1 MATYY
6 KYVERNEKD
15 RIDWSAVGKSVSD
28 MLKEEAKVRLD
39 KKAEI
44 DERSRQIGI
53 ELSNAPTGDYD
64 HGNNFINEYVTNMTE
79 YRRMQDNLLK
89 SGQLNLGDY
98 TRNRQNNTDGTKLTF
113 DMAKSFQEAYTE
125 KMERWQTDKS
135 AWLEVFNMNHV
146 EGMANLR
153 NTGTFIN
160 PANGVVSLANRD
172 ANGNINMNQQT
183 TVAEMLTKIKTNYD
197 RYDADANVKEKVDYL
212 GDYVIEELSQAMRA
226 GGLSSVKE
234 IDDKTAAPGFTTWKE
249 NTIDAMMTNKFHVAD
264 MLTTGKLQTAN
275 GEFFDYTY
283 NEDEYKNDK
292 TGTLIFLDRTQDAN
306 GIPVL
311 TDEQDQTVRDFLSN
325 QIDEQI
331 DYKVSVQSA
340 GTKPYAPQSSTSGSG
355 LTKQQKQNALT
366 NMAKLVYGND
376 DDVLEAI
383 DALEASNPG
392 LDIVHDRDKLII
404 TQGGVRRT
412 LKLDDIQS
420 IESFL
425 ISQGNFILGAD
436 RQIDNINDLVTAGGI
451 IPQGAGI
458 NQNIGSRVIG
468 SGATIPEDKY
478 ESMYDT
484 LERLMRSNIDNS
496 AFVGTGGEMLEED
509 DVVSNLNTI
518 IKNIYG
524 LGNYVAK
531 TDNNPW
537 TQGVILESS
546 IEGEANIELDL
557 DQDPAALINTLIG
570 AGRANIDIDQIPIL
584 IEGKRQKINTNTGPQ
599 RTPRSK
605 GGTGNNPNTAKY
617 N

>member
-311 TDEQDQTVRDFLSN
+311 TDKQDQTVRDFLSN

-340 GTKPYAPQSSTSGSG
+340 GTKPYAPQPTTPRSG
-355 LTKQQKQNALT
+355 LTKPQKQNILT
-366 NMAKLVYGND
+366 NMAKLVYGNEQEIF
-376 DDVLEAI
+376 EAI
-383 DALEASNPG
+383 DFLEAFNPG
-392 LDIVHDRDKLII
+392 LDIVRKPDGLIF
-404 TQGGVRRT
+404 TQGGVVREP
-412 LKLDDIQS
+412 KLNDIQS

-425 ISQGNFILGAD
+425 TSQGQFLLPAD
-436 RQIDNINDLVTAGGI
+436 NQIDNIEELVAAGGF
-451 IPQGAGI
+451 IPQGVGVNYGLRGNVVGSGKALPEDEPVSETVDRELRKMINIPTSKLQKEDGTMKEEGEVARVL
-458 NQNIGSRVIG
+458 NQNI
-468 SGATIPEDKY
+468 
-478 ESMYDT
+478 
-484 LERLMRSNIDNS
+484 
-496 AFVGTGGEMLEED
+496 
-509 DVVSNLNTI
+509 
-518 IKNIYG
+518 KNIEG
-524 LGNYVAK
+524 LSKYVAK
-531 TDNNPW
+531 TDNNIF
-537 TQGVILESS
+537 TQGVILTSS
-546 IEGEANIELDL
+546 VEGEADIKLPLNGLSAES
-557 DQDPAALINTLIG
+557 LIDALIG
-570 AGRANIDIDQIPIL
+570 AAKGNLTNDDKAML
-584 IEGKRQKINTNTGPQ
+584 IQGKQQKV
-599 RTPRSK
+599 
-605 GGTGNNPNTAKY
+605 GGGSAADY